1 MIQEISSDATEFY
14 ELVKLDQYTE
24 DMGLDLS
31 VDSGMDL
38 YLEEWRC
45 KEDYI
50 ATRLRY

>member
-1 MIQEISSDATEFY
+1 MSDGIPAYITIDMATQNT

-38 YLEEWRC
+38 YL
-45 KEDYI
+45 
-50 ATRLRY
+50 